1 MNKLGIKR
9 TLRGRLAFLD
19 TNGDYQIAKALYY
32 NLLTLKNES
41 IGSESD

>member
-9 TLRGRLAFLD
+9 TLRGKLILLD
-19 TNGDYQIAKALYY
+19 TNGGYQMVKTLYY